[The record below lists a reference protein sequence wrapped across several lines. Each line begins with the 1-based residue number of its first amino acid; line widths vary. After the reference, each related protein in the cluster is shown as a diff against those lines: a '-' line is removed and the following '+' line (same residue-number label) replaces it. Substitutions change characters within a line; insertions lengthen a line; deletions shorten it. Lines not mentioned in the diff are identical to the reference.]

1 MGGDYTDL
9 QSWQAGEQIFNWPT
23 LGQNPVAE
31 VYNDWPTGLPTNI
44 YLDGWYSDAN
54 HPPVIRAAAGER
66 HTGKRLSAGNY
77 TGAALAGTVY
87 DDAIFDVND
96 PNFQISG
103 LILDVIP
110 ARGGGIRSR
119 YGSSMHAQNCY
130 FEGLIINNC
139 SKLHGI
145 ELTGENDNVRVSNVL
160 VTNGAADSYGIM
172 VGLRANAWVYSCS
185 IVDCG
190 TGVYIDSNH
199 AAADIVLKNILCHGN
214 GTDFVRANSLGTL
227 SVSNCASSDGTAST
241 WGGTGNRANQTFT
254 FEDEGN
260 DDFHLSSSDAGA
272 KGYGADLS
280 GDANYPFN
288 DDIDGDTRSAPWD
301 IGADQV
307 AGGADTS
314 LDGNAAATTNA
325 AGALSTQLPLAS
337 AALSAT
343 TAIGSLNTSIPLS
356 GAAAA
361 VGSVSGNLTAQITL
375 SGDALA
381 QAIAVAGLST
391 QILLGGGAQSQAS
404 ATGELAGG
412 AAALSGVAQGQ
423 TTAVGDLTI
432 QIRLQGA
439 ALAQSS
445 ATADLTATTSGLA
458 GNAQASASSSAALT
472 TAIPVLGA
480 AASVASA
487 GGALIT
493 AIPLTGAAASV
504 SSTIGSLDLALTLS
518 GAALA
523 QAAAGGVLTTQI
535 TLAGSAV
542 SRAAASG
549 ALASGSYTLPPSWR
563 LVRVR
568 PETRVLAA

>member
-87 DDAIFDVND
+87 EDAIFDVND

-190 TGVYIDSNH
+190 TGVYIDSSH

-307 AGGADTS
+307 AGGPAAQQIYPTS
-314 LDGNAAATTNA
+314 IVSAEAFGNPSVI
-325 AGALSTQLPLAS
+325 AGAVQVIMQAIAS
-337 AALSAT
+337 AEAHGTPIVTSGGITLLPSSIGSAEAFGDPNLVAGAVNIDPAGIGSDEAVGVPAIST
-343 TAIGSLNTSIPLS
+343 GATIQPTGIVSAEAIGSSTITPGVIVITPSAIASNEAIGNPVVTQGGAFILPEGIGTGETFGAIQIDAGAVTVQPLGIES
-356 GAAAA
+356 GETFGTHA
-361 VGSVSGNLTAQITL
+361 VTPGSWIIMPPGIATAEDFGDVLIITGGAVISPAGIQSAEAFGSVTIIG
-375 SGDALA
+375 GE
-381 QAIAVAGLST
+381 
-391 QILLGGGAQSQAS
+391 QILGWLLGEISIGP
-404 ATGELAGG
+404 
-412 AAALSGVAQGQ
+412 ALSGYV
-423 TTAVGDLTI
+423 
-432 QIRLQGA
+432 R
-439 ALAQSS
+439 
-445 ATADLTATTSGLA
+445 SGK
-458 GNAQASASSSAALT
+458 
-472 TAIPVLGA
+472 
-480 AASVASA
+480 
-487 GGALIT
+487 
-493 AIPLTGAAASV
+493 
-504 SSTIGSLDLALTLS
+504 
-518 GAALA
+518 
-523 QAAAGGVLTTQI
+523 
-535 TLAGSAV
+535 
-542 SRAAASG
+542 
-549 ALASGSYTLPPSWR
+549 
-563 LVRVR
+563 
-568 PETRVLAA
+568 ETRH